1 MKTRM
6 KIILALT
13 FVSVTAMATMFRVPI
28 EMWCMEIPATAS
40 EPAPANE
47 GVCTNMGDLP
57 IDGDPDGNKAT
68 VMWCDLSL
76 PHGAPGVTFDCRGN
90 AMVPVYR

>member
-6 KIILALT
+6 KVILALT

-28 EMWCMEIPATAS
+28 EMWCMETPDTL
-40 EPAPANE
+40 NG
-47 GVCTNMGDLP
+47 GVCKNMGDLP
-57 IDGDPDGNKAT
+57 IDGDPDGKLAT
-68 VMWCDLSL
+68 VMWCDLNV
-76 PHGAPGVTFDCRGN
+76 PHGAPGVTFDCLGN

>member
-6 KIILALT
+6 KVILALT

-28 EMWCMEIPATAS
+28 EMWCMTVPET
-40 EPAPANE
+40 ENG
-47 GVCTNMGDLP
+47 GVCTNMGIKV
-57 IDGDPDGNKAT
+57 IDGDPEGNEAT
-68 VMWCDLSL
+68 VMWCDLDV
-76 PHGAPGVTFDCRGN
+76 PHGAPGVTFDCLGN